1 MSVGSL
7 SSILPPQLAAIDP
20 DEAIRRH
27 WARANRALIVKMISE
42 LAWEQ
47 VLLPEA
53 DGNTES
59 ASDRKGWRLDIE
71 AVSDK
76 NRSTSA
82 DSRACGRWHFQ
93 ATTNLWGQ
101 LLIDADSLA
110 GPEAAGG
117 MPEAAEFLLALA
129 PGMGMNDAQLAEHL
143 EDLYNTLRGDC
154 YLIEAHQRLGADAAI
169 RLAEPQRQAVLDGHP
184 KFLFNK
190 GRRGWGEQSLERYA
204 PEYGHPFQVEWLMV
218 RRERLKSSRMAIDE
232 ATLLDSVLDHDQ
244 RRALLAARDGKCA
257 VLGEKAET
265 FALMPVHPWQWAR
278 MLAMLHVGDIGRGDM
293 AWLGAF
299 GDHFVAQQSLRT
311 LTNASRPGRF
321 DLKLPI
327 TIMNTSSYRGIP
339 GQYMLAGPA
348 ASHWLQ
354 ARADDDDEFR
364 RAGLEILAEPASAVV
379 EHDQYGRLDE
389 APYRF
394 RELCGVIWREG
405 LAPRVSD
412 NEQALLMSELMQCDG
427 HGRAWL
433 AAYIEAAGI
442 DAEQW
447 LSRMFEVTLI
457 PMYHLICRFGV
468 IIIAHGQNL
477 TLILRDGVPHR
488 LALKDFQGDLRL
500 VDEDFPEARD
510 LPRELVEATVRLGPE
525 KLIHDLQT
533 GHFVTLLRF
542 VAPLAEQAGVSETRF
557 YQLCARALEAYMAR
571 HDEMQARF
579 DLFSLFKPRI
589 LRLGLNR
596 SKFLHANDSSAA
608 RMLPDMDHLID
619 NPLYHCLSDDDP
631 LRHHGESALSRQG
644 A

>member
-1 MSVGSL
+1 MVSEPTP
-7 SSILPPQLAAIDP
+7 SILPPQLAAIDP

-27 WARANRALIVKMISE
+27 WSRANRALIAKMISE
-42 LAWEQ
+42 LAYEQ
-47 VLLPEA
+47 VLLPEN
-53 DGNTES
+53 DLE
-59 ASDRKGWRLDIE
+59 DWWLDVE
-71 AVSDK
+71 TVSPGK
-76 NRSTSA
+76 RSTSA
-82 DSRACGRWHFQ
+82 ESRACGRWHFQ
-93 ATTNLWGQ
+93 ADTNLWGQ
-101 LLIDADSLA
+101 LLIEVDSLH
-110 GPEAAGG
+110 GPKGTGE

-129 PGMGMNDAQLAEHL
+129 PGMGMSDAQLAEHL

-154 YLIEAHQRLGADAAI
+154 YLIEVHQRLGADDAI
-169 RLAEPQRQAVLDGHP
+169 RLSEPQRQAVLDGHP

-190 GRRGWGEQSLERYA
+190 GRRGWGVQSLGRYA

-218 RRERLKSSRMAIDE
+218 RRKRLQSSRMAIDAAE
-232 ATLLDSVLDHDQ
+232 LLESVLDDDQ
-244 RRALLAARDGKCA
+244 RRLLLAARDGKCA
-257 VLGEKAET
+257 VLGEKAEAY
-265 FALMPVHPWQWAR
+265 ALMPVHPWQWAR
-278 MLAMLHVGDIGRGDM
+278 MLSMLHVGDIGRGDM

-311 LTNASRPGRF
+311 LTNASRTGRY

-348 ASHWLQ
+348 ASGWLQ
-354 ARADDDDEFR
+354 ARAADDEEFQ

-379 EHDQYGRLDE
+379 EHDQYGRLEE

-405 LAPRVSD
+405 LTPRVGKG
-412 NEQALLMSELMQCDG
+412 EHALLMSELMQCDAS
-427 HGRAWL
+427 GRAWL
-433 AAYIEAAGI
+433 AAYIAASGI
-442 DAEQW
+442 EAEQW
-447 LSRMFEVTLI
+447 LSRMFEATLI

-500 VDEDFPEARD
+500 VDEDFPEAHD
-510 LPRELVEATVRLGPE
+510 LPRELVEVTVRLPPE

-542 VAPLAEQAGVSETRF
+542 VAPLAAQAGVSETRF
-557 YQLCARALEAYMAR
+557 YQLCAKALGAYMAR
-571 HDEMQARF
+571 HEALDERF
-579 DLFSLFKPRI
+579 AMFSLFKPRI

-596 SKFLHANDSSAA
+596 SKFLHANDHSAA

-619 NPLYHCLSDDDP
+619 NPLYRCLSDDDP
-631 LRHHGESALSRQG
+631 LRQKGEAALSRQG

>member
-1 MSVGSL
+1 MLPESS
-7 SSILPPQLAAIDP
+7 SSILPPRLAAIDP

-27 WARANRALIVKMISE
+27 WARANRALIAKMISE
-42 LAWEQ
+42 LAYEQ

-53 DGNTES
+53 CGATDDE
-59 ASDRKGWRLDIE
+59 GWRLDIE
-71 AVSDK
+71 PVAGKD
-76 NRSTSA
+76 RSTSA
-82 DSRACGRWHFQ
+82 DSRACGRWHFR
-93 ATTNLWGQ
+93 ADTNLWGQ
-101 LLIDADSLA
+101 LLIEAESLA
-110 GPEAAGG
+110 GPGSAGE

-129 PGMGMNDAQLAEHL
+129 PGMGMKDSQLAEHL
-143 EDLYNTLRGDC
+143 EDLFNTLRGDC
-154 YLIEAHQRLGADAAI
+154 YLIEVHQRLGADDAI

-190 GRRGWGEQSLERYA
+190 GRRGWGVQSLGRYA
-204 PEYGHPFQVEWLMV
+204 PEYGHTFQVEWLMV
-218 RRERLKSSRMAIDE
+218 RRECLKSSRRVIDE
-232 ATLLDSVLDHDQ
+232 AALLDSVLDHDQ

-257 VLGEKAET
+257 VLGEKAEAY
-265 FALMPVHPWQWAR
+265 ALMPVHPWQWAR
-278 MLAMLHVGDIGRGDM
+278 MLSMLHIGDIGRGDM

-299 GDHFVAQQSLRT
+299 GDDFVAQQSLRT
-311 LTNASRPGRF
+311 LTNASRPGQY

-348 ASHWLQ
+348 ASQWLQ
-354 ARADDDDEFR
+354 ARANDDEEFR
-364 RAGLEILAEPASAVV
+364 RAGLEILAEPASAVF
-379 EHDQYGRLDE
+379 EHTQYGRLDE

-405 LAPRVSD
+405 LAPRVGEG
-412 NEQALLMSELMQCDG
+412 EQALLMSELMQCDAD
-427 HGRAWL
+427 GRAWL
-433 AAYIEAAGI
+433 AAYIEASGI
-442 DAEQW
+442 EAEQW
-447 LSRMFEVTLI
+447 LYRMFEVTLI

-510 LPRELVEATVRLGPE
+510 LPSELVDVTVRLPPE

-542 VAPLAEQAGVSETRF
+542 VAPLAVQAGVSETRF
-557 YQLCARALEAYMAR
+557 YQLCAKALGDYMAR
-571 HDEMQARF
+571 QQGLAARF

-596 SKFLHANDSSAA
+596 SKFLHANDHSAA
-608 RMLPDMDHLID
+608 RMLPDMDHHID
-619 NPLYHCLSDDDP
+619 NPLYHCLSDNDP
-631 LRHHGESALSRQG
+631 LRHHGEAALSRQG

>member
-1 MSVGSL
+1 ML
-7 SSILPPQLAAIDP
+7 SEPTPSILPPQLAAIDP

-27 WARANRALIVKMISE
+27 WSRANRALIAKMISE
-42 LAWEQ
+42 LAYEQ
-47 VLLPEA
+47 VLLPE
-53 DGNTES
+53 DDLE
-59 ASDRKGWRLDIE
+59 GWWLDVE
-71 AVSDK
+71 TVSPGK
-76 NRSTSA
+76 RSTSA
-82 DSRACGRWHFQ
+82 ESRACGRWHFQ
-93 ATTNLWGQ
+93 ADTNLWGQ
-101 LLIDADSLA
+101 LLIEVDSLH
-110 GPEAAGG
+110 GPKGTGE

-129 PGMGMNDAQLAEHL
+129 PGMGMSDAQLAEHL

-154 YLIEAHQRLGADAAI
+154 YLIEVHQRLGADDAI

-190 GRRGWGEQSLERYA
+190 GRRGWGVQSLGRYA

-218 RRERLKSSRMAIDE
+218 RRKRLQSSRMAIDAAE
-232 ATLLDSVLDHDQ
+232 LLESVLDDDQ
-244 RRALLAARDGKCA
+244 RRLLLAARDGKCA
-257 VLGEKAET
+257 VLGEKAEAY
-265 FALMPVHPWQWAR
+265 ALMPVHPWQWAR
-278 MLAMLHVGDIGRGDM
+278 MLSMLHVGDIGRGDM

-311 LTNASRPGRF
+311 LTNASRTGRY

-348 ASHWLQ
+348 ASGWLQ
-354 ARADDDDEFR
+354 ARAADDEEFQ

-379 EHDQYGRLDE
+379 EHDQYGRLE
-389 APYRF
+389 AAPYRF

-405 LAPRVSD
+405 LTPRVG
-412 NEQALLMSELMQCDG
+412 EGEHALLMSELMQCDAS
-427 HGRAWL
+427 GRAWL
-433 AAYIEAAGI
+433 AAYIAASGI
-442 DAEQW
+442 EAEQW
-447 LSRMFEVTLI
+447 LSRMFEATLI

-500 VDEDFPEARD
+500 VDEDFPEAHD
-510 LPRELVEATVRLGPE
+510 LPRELVEVTVRLPPE

-542 VAPLAEQAGVSETRF
+542 VAPLAAQAGVSETRF
-557 YQLCARALEAYMAR
+557 YQLCAKALGAYMAR
-571 HDEMQARF
+571 HEALDERF
-579 DLFSLFKPRI
+579 AMFSLFKPRI

-596 SKFLHANDSSAA
+596 SKFLHANDHSAA

-619 NPLYHCLSDDDP
+619 NPLYHCLSDDNP
-631 LRHHGESALSRQG
+631 LRQQGEAALSHQG

>member
-1 MSVGSL
+1 ML
-7 SSILPPQLAAIDP
+7 SESTRSAPVSILPPQLAAIDP

-27 WARANRALIVKMISE
+27 WSRANRALIAKMISE
-42 LAWEQ
+42 LAYEQ
-47 VLLPEA
+47 VLVPE
-53 DGNTES
+53 DGSE
-59 ASDRKGWRLDIE
+59 GWRLDIE
-71 AVSDK
+71 ALSPGE
-76 NRSTSA
+76 RSISA
-82 DSRACGRWHFQ
+82 ESRACGRWHFQ
-93 ATTNLWGQ
+93 ADTNRWGQ
-101 LLIDADSLA
+101 LLIEVDSLA
-110 GPEAAGG
+110 GPKGTAE

-129 PGMGMNDAQLAEHL
+129 PGMGMSDAQLAEHL

-154 YLIEAHQRLGADAAI
+154 YLIEVHQRLNANDAI
-169 RLAEPQRQAVLDGHP
+169 RLSEPQRQAVLDGHP

-190 GRRGWGEQSLERYA
+190 GRRGWGVQSLGRYA
-204 PEYGHPFQVEWLMV
+204 PEYGHTFQIEWLMV
-218 RRERLKSSRMAIDE
+218 RRKRLRSSRMAIDDDV
-232 ATLLDSVLDHDQ
+232 LLDSVLEESDK
-244 RRALLAARDGKCA
+244 RALLAARDGKCA
-257 VLGEKAET
+257 VLGEKADAY
-265 FALMPVHPWQWAR
+265 ALMPVHPWQWAR
-278 MLAMLHVGDIGRGDM
+278 MLSMLHVGDIGRGDM

-311 LTNASRPGRF
+311 LTNASRAGRY

-354 ARADDDDEFR
+354 ARAADDEEFQ

-379 EHDQYGRLDE
+379 EHDQYGRLE
-389 APYRF
+389 AAPYRF

-405 LAPRVSD
+405 LTPRI
-412 NEQALLMSELMQCDG
+412 NEGEHALLMSELMQCDAS
-427 HGRAWL
+427 GRAWL
-433 AAYIEAAGI
+433 AAYIEASGI
-442 DAEQW
+442 EAEQW
-447 LSRMFEVTLI
+447 LSRMFEATLI

-477 TLILRDGVPHR
+477 TLILRNGIPHR

-500 VDEDFPEARD
+500 VDEDFPEAHD
-510 LPRELVEATVRLGPE
+510 LPRELVEVTVSLPPE

-542 VAPLAEQAGVSETRF
+542 VAPLAAQAGVSETRF
-557 YQLCARALEAYMAR
+557 YQLCARALGAYMAR
-571 HDEMQARF
+571 NEALEERF
-579 DLFSLFKPRI
+579 DMFSLFKPRI

-596 SKFLHANDSSAA
+596 SKFLHANDHSAA

-631 LRHHGESALSRQG
+631 LRQKGEAALSRQG

>member
-1 MSVGSL
+1 MVSEPTP
-7 SSILPPQLAAIDP
+7 SILPPQLAAIDP

-27 WARANRALIVKMISE
+27 WSRANRALIAKMISE
-42 LAWEQ
+42 LAYEQ
-47 VLLPEA
+47 VLLPEN
-53 DGNTES
+53 DLE
-59 ASDRKGWRLDIE
+59 GWWLDVE
-71 AVSDK
+71 TVSPGK
-76 NRSTSA
+76 RSTSA
-82 DSRACGRWHFQ
+82 ESRACGRWHFQ
-93 ATTNLWGQ
+93 ADTNLWGQ
-101 LLIDADSLA
+101 LLIEVDSLH
-110 GPEAAGG
+110 GPKGTGE

-129 PGMGMNDAQLAEHL
+129 PGMGMSDAQLAEHL

-154 YLIEAHQRLGADAAI
+154 YLIEVHQRLGADDAI

-190 GRRGWGEQSLERYA
+190 GRRGWGVQSLGRYA

-218 RRERLKSSRMAIDE
+218 RRKRLQSSRMAIDAAE
-232 ATLLDSVLDHDQ
+232 LLESVLDDDQ
-244 RRALLAARDGKCA
+244 RRLLLAARDGKCA
-257 VLGEKAET
+257 VLGEKAEAY
-265 FALMPVHPWQWAR
+265 ALMPVHPWQWAR
-278 MLAMLHVGDIGRGDM
+278 MLSMLHVGDIGRGDM

-311 LTNASRPGRF
+311 LTNASRTGRY

-348 ASHWLQ
+348 ASGWLQ
-354 ARADDDDEFR
+354 ARAADDEEFQ

-379 EHDQYGRLDE
+379 EHDQYGRLE
-389 APYRF
+389 AAPYRF
-394 RELCGVIWREG
+394 RELCGVIWREA
-405 LAPRVSD
+405 LTPRVG
-412 NEQALLMSELMQCDG
+412 EGEHALLMSELMQCDAS
-427 HGRAWL
+427 GRAWL
-433 AAYIEAAGI
+433 AAYIAASGI
-442 DAEQW
+442 EAEQW
-447 LSRMFEVTLI
+447 LSRMFEATLI

-500 VDEDFPEARD
+500 VDEDFPEAHD
-510 LPRELVEATVRLGPE
+510 LPRELVEVTVRLPPE

-542 VAPLAEQAGVSETRF
+542 VAPLAAQAGVSETRF
-557 YQLCARALEAYMAR
+557 YQLCAKALGAYMAR
-571 HDEMQARF
+571 HEALDERF
-579 DLFSLFKPRI
+579 GMFSLFKPRI

-596 SKFLHANDSSAA
+596 SKFLHANDHSAA

-619 NPLYHCLSDDDP
+619 NPLYHCLSDDNP
-631 LRHHGESALSRQG
+631 LRQQGEAALSHQG

>member
-1 MSVGSL
+1 ML
-7 SSILPPQLAAIDP
+7 PDAAASILPKPLANIDS

-27 WARANRALIVKMISE
+27 WARANRALIARMISE
-42 LAWEQ
+42 LAYEQ
-47 VLLPEA
+47 VLLPERC
-53 DGNTES
+53 
-59 ASDRKGWRLDIE
+59 SDGWRLDVD
-71 AVSDK
+71 AVAPDA
-76 NRSTSA
+76 RSTSA
-82 DSRACGRWHFQ
+82 ESRACGRWHFQ
-93 ATTNLWGQ
+93 ATANLWGQ
-101 LLIDADSLA
+101 LLIDVETLRGPGEA
-110 GPEAAGG
+110 GET
-117 MPEAAEFLLALA
+117 PEAAEFLLALA

-143 EDLYNTLRGDC
+143 EDLFNTLRGDC
-154 YLIEAHQRLGADAAI
+154 HLIEVHQRLGADEAI

-190 GRRGWGEQSLERYA
+190 GRRGWGVQSLERYA

-218 RRERLKSSRMAIDE
+218 RRTRLESGRMAIDDDV
-232 ATLLDSVLDHDQ
+232 LLDSVLSADEK
-244 RRALLAARDGKCA
+244 RALLAARDGKCA
-257 VLGEKAET
+257 VLGEKAQAY
-265 FALMPVHPWQWAR
+265 ALMPVHPWQWAR
-278 MLAMLHVGDIGRGDM
+278 MLSMLHVGDIGRGDM

-311 LTNASRPGRF
+311 LTNASRPGHY

-348 ASHWLQ
+348 ASHWLK
-354 ARADDDDEFR
+354 ARAGDDEQLQ
-364 RAGLEILAEPASAVV
+364 RAGLEILAEPASAVI

-405 LAPRVSD
+405 LALRVGEG
-412 NEQALLMSELMQCDG
+412 EQALLMSELMQCDAT
-427 HGRAWL
+427 GRAWL
-433 AAYIEAAGI
+433 AAYIEASDI

-447 LSRMFEVTLI
+447 LSRMFEATLI
-457 PMYHLICRFGV
+457 PMYHLLCRFGV

-500 VDEDFPEARD
+500 VDEDFPEAHD
-510 LPRELVEATVRLGPE
+510 LPRELVEVTVRLPPE

-542 VAPLAEQAGVSETRF
+542 VAPLAEQVGVSETRF
-557 YQLCARALEAYMAR
+557 YQLCAKVLGDYMAR
-571 HDEMQARF
+571 HKALEARF
-579 DLFSLFKPRI
+579 DRFSLFKPRI

-596 SKFLHANDSSAA
+596 SKFLHANDHSAA

-631 LRHHGESALSRQG
+631 LRQHGEAALTRQG

>member
-1 MSVGSL
+1 MLPDTGK
-7 SSILPPQLAAIDP
+7 SILPPQLAAIDP

-27 WARANRALIVKMISE
+27 WARANRALIARMISE
-42 LAWEQ
+42 LAYEQ

-53 DGNTES
+53 DGKTES
-59 ASDRKGWRLDIE
+59 DNKGWRLDIDALAPDE
-71 AVSDK
+71 
-76 NRSTSA
+76 RSTSTG
-82 DSRACGRWHFQ
+82 SHACGRWHFR
-93 ATTNLWGQ
+93 ARTNLWGQ
-101 LLIDADSLA
+101 LLIDAESLA
-110 GPEAAGG
+110 GPTGAGET
-117 MPEAAEFLLALA
+117 PEAAEFLLALA

-143 EDLYNTLRGDC
+143 EDLFNTLRGDC
-154 YLIEAHQRLGADAAI
+154 YLIEVHQRLGADEAI
-169 RLAEPQRQAVLDGHP
+169 GLAEPQRQAVLDGHP

-190 GRRGWGEQSLERYA
+190 GRRGWGVESLMRYA
-204 PEYGHPFQVEWLMV
+204 PEYARPFQVEWLMV

-232 ATLLDSVLDHDQ
+232 ATLLDSVLEEEDK
-244 RRALLAARDGKCA
+244 RALLAARDGKCA
-257 VLGEKAET
+257 VLGERAEAY
-265 FALMPVHPWQWAR
+265 ALMPVHPWQWAR
-278 MLAMLHVGDIGRGDM
+278 MLSMLHVGDIGRGDM

-354 ARADDDDEFR
+354 ARAGDDDELAC
-364 RAGLEILAEPASAVV
+364 AGLEVLAEPASAVV
-379 EHDQYGRLDE
+379 EHHQYGRLDD

-405 LAPRVSD
+405 LAPRVGD
-412 NEQALLMSELMQCDG
+412 NEHALLMSELMQCDG

-433 AAYIEAAGI
+433 AAYIEASGME
-442 DAEQW
+442 AEQW
-447 LSRMFEVTLI
+447 LSAMFEATLI

-500 VDEDFPEARD
+500 VDEDFPEAHD
-510 LPRELVEATVRLGPE
+510 LPRELVDVTVRLGPE

-557 YQLCARALEAYMAR
+557 YQLCAAALRDYMAR
-571 HDEMQARF
+571 HETLQARF
-579 DLFSLFKPRI
+579 DMFSLFKPRI

-596 SKFLHANDSSAA
+596 SKFLHANDHSAA

-619 NPLYHCLSDDDP
+619 NPLYYCLSDEDS
-631 LRHHGESALSRQG
+631 LRRHGEAALTRQG

>member
-1 MSVGSL
+1 MVFDSTRSAPV
-7 SSILPPQLAAIDP
+7 SILPPPLAAIDP

-27 WARANRALIVKMISE
+27 WSRANRALIAKMISE

-47 VLLPEA
+47 VLLPE
-53 DGNTES
+53 GGPKS
-59 ASDRKGWRLDIE
+59 WRLDIE
-71 AVSDK
+71 AVASED
-76 NRSTSA
+76 RSTSA
-82 DSRACGRWHFQ
+82 ESRACGRWHFQ
-93 ATTNLWGQ
+93 ADTNLWGQ
-101 LLIDADSLA
+101 LLIEVDSLR
-110 GPEAAGG
+110 GPKGTSE

-154 YLIEAHQRLGADAAI
+154 YLIEVHQRLNADEAI
-169 RLAEPQRQAVLDGHP
+169 RLFEPQRQAVLDGHP

-190 GRRGWGEQSLERYA
+190 GRRGWGVESLERYA

-218 RRERLKSSRMAIDE
+218 RRARLKSSRMAIDDNV
-232 ATLLDSVLDHDQ
+232 LLDSVLEESDK
-244 RRALLAARDGKCA
+244 RALLAARDGKCA
-257 VLGEKAET
+257 VLGERADAY
-265 FALMPVHPWQWAR
+265 ALMPVHPWQWAR

-311 LTNASRPGRF
+311 LTNASRTGQY

-354 ARADDDDEFR
+354 ARAADDEEFQ
-364 RAGLEILAEPASAVV
+364 RAGLEILAEPAPAVV
-379 EHDQYGRLDE
+379 EHDQYGRLE
-389 APYRF
+389 AAPYRF

-405 LAPRVSD
+405 LAPRVGKG
-412 NEQALLMSELMQCDG
+412 EHALLMSELMQCDAR
-427 HGRAWL
+427 GRAWL
-433 AAYIEAAGI
+433 AAYIEASGI
-442 DAEQW
+442 EAEQW
-447 LSRMFEVTLI
+447 LSRMFEATLI

-500 VDEDFPEARD
+500 VDEDFPEAHD
-510 LPRELVEATVRLGPE
+510 LPRELVEVTVRLPPE

-542 VAPLAEQAGVSETRF
+542 VAPLAAQAGVSETRF
-557 YQLCARALEAYMAR
+557 YQLCARALGDYMAR
-571 HDEMQARF
+571 QPDLQARF

-596 SKFLHANDSSAA
+596 SKFLHANDHSAA

-631 LRHHGESALSRQG
+631 LRQQGEAALSRQG

>member
-1 MSVGSL
+1 MSAESG
-7 SSILPPQLAAIDP
+7 SSILPPMLATIDAE
-20 DEAIRRH
+20 EAIRRH
-27 WARANRALIVKMISE
+27 WSHANRALIAKMISE
-42 LAWEQ
+42 LAYEQ
-47 VLLPEA
+47 VLLPKN
-53 DGNTES
+53 GLG
-59 ASDRKGWRLDIE
+59 GWRLDIE
-71 AVSDK
+71 VVAPED
-76 NRSTSA
+76 RSTSA
-82 DSRACGRWHFQ
+82 ESRACGRWHFQ
-93 ATTNLWGQ
+93 AQANLWGQ
-101 LLIDADSLA
+101 LLIEVDSLR
-110 GPEAAGG
+110 GPKDTSE

-154 YLIEAHQRLGADAAI
+154 YLIEVHQRLGADEAI

-190 GRRGWGEQSLERYA
+190 GRRGWGVQSLERYA
-204 PEYGHPFQVEWLMV
+204 PEYAHPFQVEWLMV
-218 RRERLKSSRMAIDE
+218 RRKRLKSSRMAIDE
-232 ATLLDSVLDHDQ
+232 AELLDSVLDEEQ
-244 RRALLAARDGKCA
+244 RRLLLAARDGKCA
-257 VLGEKAET
+257 VLGEKAEA

-278 MLAMLHVGDIGRGDM
+278 MLSMLHVGDIGRGDM

-311 LTNASRPGRF
+311 LTNASRPGRY

-354 ARADDDDEFR
+354 ARARDDEELH

-405 LAPRVSD
+405 LAPRIAEG
-412 NEQALLMSELMQCDG
+412 EQALLMSELMQCDAD
-427 HGRAWL
+427 GRAWL
-433 AAYIEAAGI
+433 AAYIEASGVE
-442 DAEQW
+442 AEQW
-447 LSRMFEVTLI
+447 LSRMFEATLI
-457 PMYHLICRFGV
+457 PMYHLICRFGI

-500 VDEDFPEARD
+500 VDEDFPEAHD
-510 LPRELVEATVRLGPE
+510 LPRELVDVTVRLPPE

-542 VAPLAEQAGVSETRF
+542 VAPLAAQVGVSETRF
-557 YQLCARALEAYMAR
+557 YQICAKALETYMAR
-571 HDEMQARF
+571 NQALEERF
-579 DLFSLFKPRI
+579 DMFSLFKPRI

-596 SKFLHANDSSAA
+596 SKFLHANDHSAA

-619 NPLYHCLSDDDP
+619 NPLYHCLSDDDS
-631 LRHHGESALSRQG
+631 LRQQGETALSRQG